1 MLLFYNNWNSLHFVV
16 QPIPWIKLMIY
27 LFIGALRKFV
37 LTAKQTK
44 KHKQKNTNKKT
55 QTKKHKQ
62 KKTKTQS
69 PLNVTWLTLYCY
81 ILSTCITTIGQ
92 PFLTT
97 VAQCYAMLCYA
108 MLCYSVAILLL
119 SQRS

>member
-37 LTAKQTK
+37 LTKQKNKTK
-44 KHKQKNTNKKT
+44 KHKQ
-55 QTKKHKQ
+55 QTK

-69 PLNVTWLTLYCY
+69 PLNMTWLTLYCY

-97 VAQCYAMLCYA
+97 VAQAINAM
-108 MLCYSVAILLL
+108 LLL